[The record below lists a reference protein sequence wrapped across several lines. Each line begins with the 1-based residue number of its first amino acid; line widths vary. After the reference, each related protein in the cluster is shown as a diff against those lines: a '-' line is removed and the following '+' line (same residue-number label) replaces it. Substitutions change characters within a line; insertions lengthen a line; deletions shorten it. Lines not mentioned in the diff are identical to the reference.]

1 MLLKKLKRKSFSHF
15 VLVVRRR
22 TFRAPTTLKFP
33 PWLELALP
41 PKVGWNLL
49 ILSFF
54 PFHLLLLRAV
64 GQVKGLWALGTNTST
79 GAGGLSVCDRL
90 RPRTTKKLTR

>member
-33 PWLELALP
+33 PWLELALALP
-41 PKVGWNLL
+41 PEVGWNLL
-49 ILSFF
+49 ILSITDMFSAF
-54 PFHLLLLRAV
+54 VRAS
-64 GQVKGLWALGTNTST
+64 KCKSSNALN
-79 GAGGLSVCDRL
+79 V
-90 RPRTTKKLTR
+90 